1 MIASTFLITIVGTW
15 VTEKIVAPRL
25 GDYAGSAERPPV
37 EHLTPRDRQH
47 SLHYVGFNHEG
58 LNVKEPWIFCR
69 IYAVSLAVTLA

>member
-1 MIASTFLITIVGTW
+1 MREFIEDIQQADNVFHRHHS
-15 VTEKIVAPRL
+15 KILTLDPRKKAWQS
-25 GDYAGSAERPPV
+25 G

-58 LNVKEPWIFCR
+58 LNVKEPWIFSR